1 MDEQIISI
9 IAKILEVE
17 PSEIELD
24 CGIGDMPE
32 WSSLKHLQ
40 IISELEQAFSIKL
53 QPQDIMELEE
63 IGDLVNL
70 VKEIAKK
77 IIEKK

>member
-77 IIEKK
+77 

>member
-1 MDEQIISI
+1 MENQIIGV
-9 IAKILEVE
+9 IAKVLEVE

-32 WSSLKHLQ
+32 WSPLKHLQ

-53 QPQDIMELEE
+53 QAQDIMELEE

-70 VKEIAKK
+70 VKELAGK
-77 IIEKK
+77 

>member
-1 MDEQIISI
+1 MENQIIGV
-9 IAKILEVE
+9 IAKVLEVE

-53 QPQDIMELEE
+53 QAQDIMELEE

-70 VKEIAKK
+70 VKELAGK
-77 IIEKK
+77 

>member
-1 MDEQIISI
+1 MYEQIISI
-9 IAKILEVE
+9 MAKVLEVE

-70 VKEIAKK
+70 VKE
-77 IIEKK
+77 

>member
-1 MDEQIISI
+1 MLKMDEQIISI
-9 IAKILEVE
+9 IAGILEVE

-53 QPQDIMELEE
+53 LPQNIMELEE

-70 VKEIAKK
+70 VKELAGNN
-77 IIEKK
+77 

>member
-1 MDEQIISI
+1 MDEKIISI
-9 IAKILEVE
+9 MAKVLEVE

-70 VKEIAKK
+70 VKELAGK
-77 IIEKK
+77 

>member
-1 MDEQIISI
+1 MSQKIISI
-9 IAKILEVE
+9 IAKVLEVE

-32 WSSLKHLQ
+32 WTSLKHLQ

-53 QPQDIMELEE
+53 KPQDIMELEE
-63 IGDLVNL
+63 IGDLVSL
-70 VKEIAKK
+70 VNDLAVNK
-77 IIEKK
+77 

>member
-1 MDEQIISI
+1 MDEKIISI
-9 IAKILEVE
+9 IAKVLEVE

-40 IISELEQAFSIKL
+40 IITELEQAFSIQL
-53 QPQDIMELEE
+53 TPQDIIELEE

-70 VKEIAKK
+70 VKELADK
-77 IIEKK
+77 

>member
-1 MDEQIISI
+1 MYEQIISI
-9 IAKILEVE
+9 MAKVLEVE

-70 VKEIAKK
+70 VKELA
-77 IIEKK
+77 EK